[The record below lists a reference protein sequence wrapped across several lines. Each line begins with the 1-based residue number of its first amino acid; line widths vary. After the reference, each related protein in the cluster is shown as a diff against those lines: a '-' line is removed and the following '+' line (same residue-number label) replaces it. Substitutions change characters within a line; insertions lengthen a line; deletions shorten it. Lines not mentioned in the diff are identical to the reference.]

1 MFKTITE
8 RKNENIKYFFFL
20 NTVLHD
26 MYFTTTVV
34 LHMYHDLLSWLR
46 TEVIIKNTRKC
57 TKEVASFGWLRLGM
71 KF

>member
-34 LHMYHDLLSWLR
+34 LH
-46 TEVIIKNTRKC
+46 IC
-57 TKEVASFGWLRLGM
+57 TMIFYLGYEQ
-71 KF
+71 KL